1 MAALRPTRRGAHAR
15 GFVIAFH
22 PQVTRRWSAPA
33 QPVGERGLAPL
44 DADTRARLQARRRSN
59 DPAPRPSRWA
69 LLAVLLLHALF
80 VLALW
85 LEMRP
90 APPESRP
97 VATGAVLQV
106 RLIARRP
113 VPPPVST
120 PPPLPNVPSRAPNVA
135 PPSREPVD
143 KQAMTADLP
152 AATPA
157 AAPAPR
163 LFDRDGQPL
172 LPASSA
178 STAAAPDYVPRL
190 PQGDARVMRH
200 DDPVKYRS
208 TRFDQY
214 FPSIHETLLGQT
226 VRGVLRASHTG
237 DKKSVDLP
245 GGVHL
250 KCKTLLGIPTPMC
263 QDPPAAPPKKDG
275 GERLSMA
282 PAQPL
287 AKGIQ
292 TPVPPSEQQCIALY
306 RDGKPLP
313 WGCPVDTPTRAV
325 DAECVAQ
332 YRLGKP
338 LAAHCD
344 ASATARRAAQPTS
357 AAH

>member
-1 MAALRPTRRGAHAR
+1 
-15 GFVIAFH
+15 
-22 PQVTRRWSAPA
+22 
-33 QPVGERGLAPL
+33 
-44 DADTRARLQARRRSN
+44 
-59 DPAPRPSRWA
+59 
-69 LLAVLLLHALF
+69 VLLLHGLF
-80 VLALW
+80 VVALW

-90 APPESRP
+90 ALPELRP
-97 VATGAVLQV
+97 TASDAVLQV

-113 VPPPVST
+113 AAPPASA
-120 PPPLPNVPSRAPNVA
+120 PPPLPDTPIRAAKVA
-135 PPSREPVD
+135 RPSREPPD
-143 KQAMTADLP
+143 KQAMTANLTG
-152 AATPA
+152 ATPA
-157 AAPAPR
+157 SAPTPR
-163 LFDRDGQPL
+163 LFDRNGQPL

-178 STAAAPDYVPRL
+178 SAAAVPDYVPRL
-190 PQGDARVMRH
+190 PQGDAQVMRH
-200 DDPVKYRS
+200 DDPIKYRS
-208 TRFDQY
+208 TRFDQA

-226 VRGVLRASHTG
+226 VRGVLRATHTG

-275 GERLSMA
+275 DERLSMA

-292 TPVPPSEQQCIALY
+292 TPAPPSEQQCIALY

-325 DAECVAQ
+325 DAECVEQ
-332 YRLGKP
+332 YRAGKP

-344 ASATARRAAQPTS
+344 AAATARRAAQAPV
-357 AAH
+357 AH

>member
-1 MAALRPTRRGAHAR
+1 M
-15 GFVIAFH
+15 
-22 PQVTRRWSAPA
+22 
-33 QPVGERGLAPL
+33 
-44 DADTRARLQARRRSN
+44 
-59 DPAPRPSRWA
+59 
-69 LLAVLLLHALF
+69 LLLHGLF
-80 VLALW
+80 VVTLW

-90 APPESRP
+90 TLPPPRP
-97 VATGAVLQV
+97 AAVGAVLQV
-106 RLIARRP
+106 RLIPRQR
-113 VPPPVST
+113 VPLPAHA
-120 PPPLPNVPSRAPNVA
+120 PPPLPATPSRLAGVPA
-135 PPSREPVD
+135 PSREPHD
-143 KQAMTADLP
+143 KQAMTASMPSPAP
-152 AATPA
+152 AAPT
-157 AAPAPR
+157 PR

-172 LPASSA
+172 LPPAPA
-178 STAAAPDYVPRL
+178 GTAAAPDYVQRL
-190 PQGDARVMRH
+190 PQGDAQVMRH
-200 DDPVKYRS
+200 DDPIMYRS
-208 TRFDQY
+208 TRFDQD

-226 VRGVLRASHTG
+226 VRGVLRATHTG

-275 GERLSMA
+275 DERLSMA

-292 TPVPPSEQQCIALY
+292 TPPPPSEAQCIALY

-325 DAECVAQ
+325 DAECVVQ

-344 ASATARRAAQPTS
+344 AAATARRAAQAPE
-357 AAH
+357 AH